1 MFMAKTRDAHIPKS
15 AKPAGEPPERLSG
28 STFLWLVRRRRR
40 PQRKRAAL
48 RFVTGWKPR
57 ERLSAP
63 VAE

>member
-1 MFMAKTRDAHIPKS
+1 MARDAH
-15 AKPAGEPPERLSG
+15 PETRGTGDELLRISG
-28 STFLWLVRRRRR
+28 STSRIAGRRR